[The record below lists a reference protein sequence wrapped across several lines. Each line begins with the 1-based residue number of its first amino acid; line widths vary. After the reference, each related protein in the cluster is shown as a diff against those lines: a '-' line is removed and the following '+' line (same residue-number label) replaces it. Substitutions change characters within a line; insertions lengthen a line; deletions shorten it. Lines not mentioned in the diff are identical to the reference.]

1 MYRAPSPI
9 FDVPELPALRRVKP
23 LPKRRRTLDNTPP
36 EDVDRSSSPGPDATA
51 EELIAHA
58 DTLSAQMALQS
69 YYMPILGGVQELF
82 KNDPQDNSV
91 DLGGMVGYGSN
102 GVAVGAQDEDSGDG
116 DYIDHLQ
123 QPGNTKKR
131 KVPANMSGAA
141 HGHDSSSASGGED
154 EPTDRAIPTGRT
166 DSEYDS
172 LGTQALNASSGGTGQ
187 RRGKLSRAT
196 AAGLQHKEMLKSR
209 KRQLAVV
216 LGALSHGDTLALDHA
231 LSTTYPFVHSTGDGS
246 HPDSVR
252 IRLSRRIGPRTARAY
267 KAYRRTLSL
276 PEHEVPF
283 PDSDFTFDFHSAT
296 SDRLIATKEEVIALH
311 ARFEAEFARQTA
323 RAAEAAKQAAA
334 VLSSL
339 PGSKRA
345 DGTKQRRAS
354 PGKPA
359 TEQVPA
365 VVDPTLH
372 GTPART
378 GKKKK
383 RSALAN
389 ASNPH
394 HLRNYVP
401 SRLPHNG
408 QLSTAQA
415 LANTQNLIS
424 PLPMRFL
431 AADVPPRRR
440 SKSDRNITPI
450 STLSN
455 PSEEWICPFCEYDL
469 FFGDESALSKA
480 TRSRKKILRRRR
492 RARERAAAAASG
504 TGSATA
510 KNASANANTTA
521 AAAPVD
527 ADGQPVQNAPAD
539 GLPVAASGK
548 LTRLKDERDRGG
560 QAGTG
565 THTTPSNTTTTT
577 NTTQST
583 FG

>member
-9 FDVPELPALRRVKP
+9 FDVPEFPTLRRVKP
-23 LPKRRRTLDNTPP
+23 LPKRRRTLETPP
-36 EDVDRSSSPGPDATA
+36 SDDADNPPSAVLGPDATA

-58 DTLSAQMALQS
+58 DTLSAQMAMQS
-69 YYMPILGGVQELF
+69 YYMPILGGVRDLF
-82 KNDPQDNSV
+82 KDDQDNDGLAPV
-91 DLGGMVGYGSN
+91 DLGGMGYG
-102 GVAVGAQDEDSGDG
+102 GGGHDEDSGDG

-131 KVPANMSGAA
+131 KVPANMSNAA
-141 HGHDSSSASGGED
+141 HGHDASSTSGGED

-172 LGTQALNASSGGTGQ
+172 IGTQALNASSGGTSQ

-231 LSTTYPFVHSTGDGS
+231 LSTTYPFTQGVGDGT

-252 IRLSRRIGPRTARAY
+252 IRLSRRTAPRLARAY
-267 KAYRRTLSL
+267 KAFHHTLDPPEDETLL
-276 PEHEVPF
+276 PE
-283 PDSDFTFDFHSAT
+283 SDFSFVYHSAT
-296 SDRLIATKEEVIALH
+296 SDRLIATKEEVAALH

-334 VLSSL
+334 VLNSL

-345 DGTKQRRAS
+345 DGAKQRRS
-354 PGKPA
+354 STGKVAEPK
-359 TEQVPA
+359 PSL
-365 VVDPTLH
+365 VDQTLL
-372 GTPART
+372 GTPPRT

-408 QLSTAQA
+408 QLSNAQA
-415 LANTQNLIS
+415 LANAQNLIS
-424 PLPMRFL
+424 PLPLRFL
-431 AADVPPRRR
+431 TADVPPRRR
-440 SKSDRNITPI
+440 SKSTAPPV
-450 STLSN
+450 SSLSN
-455 PSEEWICPFCEYDL
+455 PAEEWICPFCEYDL
-469 FFGDESALSKA
+469 FFGDDSALQRA

-504 TGSATA
+504 TASATT
-510 KNASANANTTA
+510 KNGSNNP
-521 AAAPVD
+521 APVD
-527 ADGQPVQNAPAD
+527 AADAQPGYEASPDAPV
-539 GLPVAASGK
+539 PAAGK
-548 LTRLKDERDRGG
+548 QTRPKDERDRGG
-560 QAGTG
+560 HDQAGTG
-565 THTTPSNTTTTT
+565 TGIHSATSGTP
-577 NTTQST
+577 QST
-583 FG
+583 YG